1 MIQYKTTM
9 DITDPI
15 KKEENQQIKLSNIS
29 HDLKSLLTSVKA
41 YGQLLQ
47 RKMIKNKD
55 DQSLTYLRKMD
66 KQIDKVVTLLNNL
79 LDSIRKK
86 SNT

>member
-1 MIQYKTTM
+1 MKNRE
-9 DITDPI
+9 PI
-15 KKEENQQIKLSNIS
+15 KKENQKIELLTIS

-55 DQSLTYLRKMD
+55 DQSLEYLRKMD
-66 KQIDKVVTLLNNL
+66 MQVDKVVTLLNRL
-79 LDSIRKK
+79 LHK
-86 SNT
+86 